1 MKTLTGGQQS
11 ALEASGIVMRSMM
24 LFDFLEG
31 YFGFWSGVGRFTWN
45 TFTFVGAGSLIS
57 VEADEESIDLES
69 NGVTARL
76 RAQPEEGLTPDVLAT
91 IEDYQ
96 YRNRPVTFYRALFN
110 ITTGALIDDPI
121 VERRCIVDRFTHEE
135 SADGDYVLVGHFVS
149 KAIDYTRR
157 GPMVRSSAHQ
167 NLVSAGDLFLD
178 YTGYAGTAQIY
189 FGSKV
194 PKRLGSLRSQAS
206 KI

>member
-1 MKTLTGGQQS
+1 MKVITVGQQA
-11 ALEASGIVMRSMM
+11 ALDASGIVMRSMM

-31 YFGFWSGVGRFTWN
+31 YFGFWNGIGRFTWN
-45 TFTFVGAGSLIS
+45 TFEFIGAGSLIS
-57 VEADEESIDLES
+57 VEADEESLGLES
-69 NGVTARL
+69 NGITARL
-76 RAQPEEGLTPDVLAT
+76 RAQPEAGLTPDVLAT

-110 ITTGALIDDPI
+110 LATMELIDDPI

-135 SADGDYVLVGHFVS
+135 SSDGDYVLVGHFVS
-149 KAIDYTRR
+149 RAIDYTRR

-178 YTGYAGTAQIY
+178 YTGFAGTAQIY
-189 FGSKV
+189 FGTKV
-194 PKRLGSLRSQAS
+194 PKKLGSQRSQAT